1 MKRLPGDPVAESR
14 DNCWRESKEEATV
27 SGMPVHKGGQAGRAT
42 EGSRES
48 GLTPRAHL
56 LQQRVCGDAG
66 PARHGKIAQKNIAV
80 EDGAVAGGGR
90 QGTAV
95 DRDEQFSVRGHRGRI
110 IARGS

>member
-1 MKRLPGDPVAESR
+1 M
-14 DNCWRESKEEATV
+14 
-27 SGMPVHKGGQAGRAT
+27 SGMAVRKGGQTGRAT

-66 PARHGKIAQKNIAV
+66 PARHGNLAEKNIAE
-80 EDGAVAGGGR
+80 EDGAVAVVGR
-90 QGTAV
+90 QGTAD
-95 DRDEQFSVRGHRGRI
+95 DRENQFSVRGHRGRN